1 MFYFEN
7 LTEDLE
13 KVIEDFDS
21 KGLQIISSDL
31 EKEQKK
37 HLVKLISQCEYIT
50 RHYFHDE
57 NIEIEKLGV

>member
-7 LTEDLE
+7 LTEDLQ

-21 KGLQIISSDL
+21 KGLHAVSSDL

-50 RHYFHDE
+50 RHYFHD
-57 NIEIEKLGV
+57 